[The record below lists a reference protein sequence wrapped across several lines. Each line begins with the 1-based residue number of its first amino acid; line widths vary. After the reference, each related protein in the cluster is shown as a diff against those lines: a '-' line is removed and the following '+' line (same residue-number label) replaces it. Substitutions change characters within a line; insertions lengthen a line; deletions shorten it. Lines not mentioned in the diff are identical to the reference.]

1 MIHLVLYFEQMKEN
15 LGEIAEATEIYVDMD
30 GVLADFG
37 EWAKIM
43 QVDLFH
49 KN

>member
-1 MIHLVLYFEQMKEN
+1 MKEN

-30 GVLADFG
+30 GVLADFLG

-43 QVDLFH
+43 QVDRFQKLT
-49 KN
+49 KNMT